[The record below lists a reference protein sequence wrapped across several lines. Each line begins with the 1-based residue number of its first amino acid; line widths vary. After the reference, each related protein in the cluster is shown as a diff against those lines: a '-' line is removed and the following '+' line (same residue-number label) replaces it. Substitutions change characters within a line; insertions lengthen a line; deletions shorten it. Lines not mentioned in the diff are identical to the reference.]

1 MLNIIIIIGFV
12 MLIAAG
18 LWDADEVRLQRK
30 TKKSTIYLV
39 PSVIITFSI
48 YRIFRHNVLLK
59 WFENYDLNG
68 CDLRDPMSPGTLITI
83 VGFVVAVLCLVK
95 LGKMICYAK
104 IGKSFM
110 SRNK

>member
-1 MLNIIIIIGFV
+1 MLNIIILIGFM
-12 MLIAAG
+12 MLIVAG

-30 TKKSTIYLV
+30 TKKNTIYLV
-39 PSVIITFSI
+39 PSVIIAFSI
-48 YRIFRHNVLLK
+48 YLSRHDVLLN
-59 WFENYDLNG
+59 WFQNHDMNN

-83 VGFVVAVLCLVK
+83 TIFVVAVLCLVK

>member
-1 MLNIIIIIGFV
+1 MLNIIILIGFV
-12 MLIAAG
+12 MLIVAG

-48 YRIFRHNVLLK
+48 YRIFRNVLLN
-59 WFENYDLNG
+59 WFQNHNMNN